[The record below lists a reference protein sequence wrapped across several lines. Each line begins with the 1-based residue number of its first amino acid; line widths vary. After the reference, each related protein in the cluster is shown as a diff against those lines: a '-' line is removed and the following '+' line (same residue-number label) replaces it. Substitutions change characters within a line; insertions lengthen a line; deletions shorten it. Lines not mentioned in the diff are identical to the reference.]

1 MRVALQNAGTDAL
14 RNRLGDRFLF
24 VLALAL
30 LGYALGGRGFAYAGV
45 QPIFVGEAVLIFGLV
60 AFAMTTGWPS
70 VMRLPQIFALWMAD
84 PKFKV
89 KWIWATLLTVNMVLM
104 GVIDRAGLV
113 TFGAVMI
120 LCLIA
125 KPRHEAAWRTISM
138 LLCGVVLLWASSF
151 RMEIPGG
158 KGREISIEQ
167 FVESFR
173 SIFGR
178 STSEGMESN
187 KEWRLQWWG
196 EIIHYTFNGEYF

>member
-1 MRVALQNAGTDAL
+1 WPNSGLKILQEKEGDVLVHLAGI
-14 RNRLGDRFLF
+14 
-24 VLALAL
+24 LA
-30 LGYALGGRGFAYAGV
+30 F
-45 QPIFVGEAVLIFGLV
+45 
-60 AFAMTTGWPS
+60 
-70 VMRLPQIFALWMAD
+70 WMAD
-84 PKFKV
+84 PKYKV
-89 KWIWATLLTVNMVLM
+89 KWIWASLLTLNMCLM

-113 TFGAVMI
+113 TFAAVMI

-138 LLCGVVLLWASSF
+138 LLCGLVLLWASSF

-178 STSEGMESN
+178 SESLGMESN

-196 EIIHYTFNGEYF
+196 EIIHYTFGGEYF